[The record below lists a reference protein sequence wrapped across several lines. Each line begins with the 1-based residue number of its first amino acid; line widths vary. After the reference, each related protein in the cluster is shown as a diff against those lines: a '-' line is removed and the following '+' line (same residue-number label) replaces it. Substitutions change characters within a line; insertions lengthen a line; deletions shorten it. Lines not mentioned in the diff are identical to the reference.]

1 MKAASRVDEHHVGTV
16 GLGRGDGVES
26 HRRRVGT
33 HLLLDHGH
41 AHTFAPDADLLHGGG
56 TEGVGGTKIDLL
68 AGFLKLVCELS
79 NGCGLA
85 HAVHADD
92 KDDVRSVVGGQ
103 LPIVVVGGVVL

>member
-1 MKAASRVDEHHVGTV
+1 MSTTSALLALAEEMVSKATDAGS
-16 GLGRGDGVES
+16 
-26 HRRRVGT
+26 GT

-56 TEGVGGTKIDLL
+56 TEGVGGAKIDLL

-92 KDDVRSVVGGQ
+92 KDDVRGVVGGQ